1 MKCPPRLDPSRGI
14 KIRVVAPAGSIVGRA
29 DAIAQGIDQLRQAG
43 FDVEWRHDLYANSE
57 RSYLAASDDVRSK
70 DFIDALEDPR
80 VDIVWCARGGSGCG
94 RILED
99 IDVKAKDLPPK
110 WVIGFSDITSI
121 LNMLSVRHQWVTVH
135 GPTISLISKHIK
147 KAENIPKKL
156 NNIIGL
162 CEHRDKGPILL
173 GGNIT
178 VLASTIGTVNFSTLP
193 PHILLLEDVNE
204 APYRLDRALTQL
216 RSHWCLATL
225 QEIWLGDLSLGKSD
239 TAQIC
244 QYIETDFKVPV
255 RLGTPAGHG
264 NQLAFLPI
272 GGTASRNEWTI

>member
-14 KIRVVAPAGSIVGRA
+14 KIRVVAPAGSILGRE
-29 DAIAQGIDQLRQAG
+29 DTIAQGIEQLRRAG

-57 RSYLAASDDVRSK
+57 RSYLAASDDVRSR

-94 RILED
+94 RILQD

-121 LNMLSVRHQWVTVH
+121 LNLLSVRHQWVTVH
-135 GPTISLISKHIK
+135 GPTISLIAKHIK
-147 KAENIPKKL
+147 KTETITTKL
-156 NNIIGL
+156 NNINTL
-162 CEHRDKGPILL
+162 CKTKPGAPIIL

-178 VLASTIGTVNFSTLP
+178 VLASTIGAVNFSALP

-216 RSHWCLATL
+216 RSHWCLPTL

-244 QYIETDFKVPV
+244 KYIEADFNVPV
-255 RLGTPAGHG
+255 HSGAPAGHEERLG
-264 NQLAFLPI
+264 FLPI